1 MGTSA
6 RPTERHPVPTFTA
19 SARSTSPSRVDVDVR
34 QFTFVVDEP
43 PSLGGTDLG
52 PNPVELLLASLLG
65 CLNVVVHLVA
75 QERAVHVRSLHLT
88 AEGDLDPALLFGY
101 DIGTRAGFSG
111 IRVHAAID
119 VDGSE
124 AQARDILAEAQRRCP
139 VGDNLLHRTPLTVAV
154 ATPALL
160 ARAAA

>member
-1 MGTSA
+1 M
-6 RPTERHPVPTFTA
+6 PTFTA

-111 IRVHAAID
+111 IRVHAAR
-119 VDGSE
+119 G
-124 AQARDILAEAQRRCP
+124 P
-139 VGDNLLHRTPLTVAV
+139 H
-154 ATPALL
+154 
-160 ARAAA
+160 RAAPGPARLAWGRPDRYRDTVRGLR